1 MTYPYMYITVFLC
14 CTACTMLSSLSLPPL
29 FSRKPFIS
37 SSLDP
42 PLTTPADAKF
52 VDFLKINLDTFAV
65 YEAEPSLTL
74 KWLSMSLKFLAL
86 SL

>member
-1 MTYPYMYITVFLC
+1 MFYEHIIIVPNSGFNYDISIYVHHSLPVLYS
-14 CTACTMLSSLSLPPL
+14 TMLSSLSLLPL

-52 VDFLKINLDTFAV
+52 VDF
-65 YEAEPSLTL
+65 
-74 KWLSMSLKFLAL
+74 
-86 SL
+86 